1 LYFIISRIAAVA
13 YKNRAM
19 APQIIDLASTAANNF
34 PSATIAN
41 PSVAIATEGA
51 AAKKP
56 AKLLGFTSSPK
67 AANKET
73 TAPPTMKGI
82 RS

>member
-1 LYFIISRIAAVA
+1 MAAAA

-19 APQIIDLASTAANNF
+19 APKIIDRASTAANNF
-34 PSATIAN
+34 PSVMMVN

-51 AAKKP
+51 AAKRP
-56 AKLLGFTSSPK
+56 AKLLGITKSPK

-73 TAPPTMKGI
+73 TAPPTMKRI
-82 RS
+82 RSWVTL